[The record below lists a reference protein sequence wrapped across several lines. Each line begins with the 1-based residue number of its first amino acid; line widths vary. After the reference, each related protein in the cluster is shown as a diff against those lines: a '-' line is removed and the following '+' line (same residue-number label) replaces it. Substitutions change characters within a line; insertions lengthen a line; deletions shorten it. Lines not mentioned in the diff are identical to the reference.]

1 MPRIRRH
8 TLCAVTALLALLGTG
23 TPAVAAAPDA
33 LAGAVRSPIA
43 GHQHGGGLR
52 NSTSSNWSGYA
63 ATGGPFTGVS
73 ADWVQ
78 PSVSCTSTDAYSAF
92 WVGLDGDTSRTVE
105 QIGTSADCSS
115 GSPVYYAWYEMYPA
129 YPADF
134 QNTVVPGD
142 HLSGSVTTDGAG
154 KFTLTLSDTTQGWT
168 QQVVKSLKS
177 AKLASAEVIAEAPS
191 SLFGV
196 LPLANFGTAGFTGA
210 TANGQD
216 LGASNPSVIDMA
228 EGGVTKATTSPLA
241 NGTDFAVT
249 WQHS

>member
-1 MPRIRRH
+1 MPRLRRH
-8 TLCAVTALLALLGTG
+8 TLSVATALLALLGTG
-23 TPAVAAAPDA
+23 TPAVAATPEA
-33 LAGAVRSPIA
+33 LAGAVRAPVA

-63 ATGGPFTGVS
+63 ATGGPFTSVG

-78 PSVSCTSTDAYSAF
+78 PAVSCTDTDAYSAF

-105 QIGTSADCSS
+105 QIGSSADCSS
-115 GSPVYYAWYEMYPA
+115 GSPVYYAWYEMYPQ
-129 YPADF
+129 YPTNFPD
-134 QNTVVPGD
+134 TVAPGD
-142 HLSGSVTTDGAG
+142 HLTGSVTTDGAG

-168 QQVVKSLKS
+168 RTIDKSLKS
-177 AKLASAEVIAEAPS
+177 AKLASAEVIAEAPVG
-191 SLFGV
+191 LFDV
-196 LPLANFGTAGFTGA
+196 LPLANFGTVAFTGA
-210 TANGQD
+210 TANGQS

-228 EGGVTKATTSPLA
+228 KGGVTKATTSPLA